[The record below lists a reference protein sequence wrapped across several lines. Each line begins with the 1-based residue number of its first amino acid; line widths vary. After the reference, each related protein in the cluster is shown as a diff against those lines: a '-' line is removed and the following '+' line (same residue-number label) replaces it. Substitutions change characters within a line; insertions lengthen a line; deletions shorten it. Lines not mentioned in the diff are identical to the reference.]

1 MSVNRGY
8 RLLVVALI
16 FVLGVALGALY
27 APLRGFLNRQV
38 SNLENFVAGHP
49 LEQETTLW
57 QKIQHDLGLAPWR
70 DSRIGA
76 IDDDFEFRTLEP
88 ASGLE
93 DILPESSLEMYLDAD
108 ASALAGTAGM
118 LVKTQAD
125 TGRGYSYHLL
135 LLGFDGKVHKLI
147 PPGSKT
153 ACDCSAAAPLN
164 YYHIAGDPAAAQT
177 EGNSLLKVNSCGG
190 IDWSADSRFTF
201 HHYLNNDGDH
211 RLDSF
216 WILDAADLV
225 RLDSATGRELDRISI
240 GEIINAN
247 PDLPVFEARLR
258 GTRPERWEYGAARF
272 APLGRTHGEVENAD
286 PDPFHT
292 NDIDE
297 FQGGESGLFEKG
309 DLALSFRSLNL
320 LLVFRPATRRI
331 VWYAYGLTS
340 RQHDPDF
347 VSADSI
353 VVYDNNF
360 HNPSSRIVL
369 LEARADAAAE
379 FDFGT
384 RRVALVEQFAGFR
397 FQQLIEGY
405 QFFADDNRSLIFSAN
420 HYHVG
425 LDTRDGRVF
434 LVLRH
439 SWREQ
444 AFLNLEIER
453 LLTPREFDDIK
464 NARCRS

>member
-1 MSVNRGY
+1 MSITPGY

-16 FVLGVALGALY
+16 FVLGVSLGALY
-27 APLRGFLNRQV
+27 VPVRVYLNQQIANV
-38 SNLENFVAGHP
+38 ENFIAGHP
-49 LEQETTLW
+49 LEQGTTVW
-57 QKIQHDLGLAPWR
+57 QKVQHDLGLAPWR
-70 DSRIGA
+70 ESRAGA
-76 IDDDFEFRTLEP
+76 IDADFEFRTLEL
-88 ASGLE
+88 AKGLE
-93 DILPESSLEMYLDAD
+93 DILPESTLELYLDPD
-108 ASALAGTAGM
+108 ASAVSGIKGM

-125 TGRGYSYHLL
+125 TGRGYSYQLL
-135 LLGFDGKVHKLI
+135 LLGFDGHVHKLI
-147 PPGSKT
+147 PLGSEMN
-153 ACDCSAAAPLN
+153 CDCNAVTPLN
-164 YYHIAGDPAAAQT
+164 YYHITGDPAVAQT
-177 EGNSLLKVNSCGG
+177 AGNSLVKVNSCGA
-190 IDWSADSRFTF
+190 IDWSVDSRFTF

-216 WILDAADLV
+216 WILDATDLV
-225 RLDSATGRELDRISI
+225 RLDSATGRELDRISL
-240 GEIINAN
+240 GEIINTN

-258 GTRPERWEYGAARF
+258 GTRPERWEYGGARF
-272 APLGRTHGEVENAD
+272 APLGRTHSEVENAD
-286 PDPFHT
+286 SDPFHT

-297 FQGGESGLFEKG
+297 YRGGDSGLFEKG
-309 DLALSFRSLNL
+309 DLVLSFRSLNL
-320 LLVFRPATRRI
+320 LLVVRPVTRRI

-369 LEARADAAAE
+369 LEATADAAAD
-379 FDFGT
+379 FDFGA

-397 FQQLIEGY
+397 FQQLTDGF
-405 QFFADDNRSLIFSAN
+405 QFFADDNRSLLFSAN
-420 HYHVG
+420 HYNVG
-425 LDTRDGRVF
+425 IDTRDDRVF

-464 NARCRS
+464 KARCRP